1 MSALYEETARGTGR
15 VTCLLRASRDV
26 VDVSRL
32 FVATLAEVW
41 QQNFAGSSA
50 PCLVSYSP
58 VSRDEVFDCHSDVYF
73 ARSSSGGTDFNLSDD
88 EF

>member
-15 VTCLLRASRDV
+15 FTCLLSVSRDV

-32 FVATLAEVW
+32 FVATLVEVW
-41 QQNFAGSSA
+41 QQNFAGSST
-50 PCLVSYSP
+50 PCLVSYNP
-58 VSRDEVFDCHSDVYF
+58 VSRDEMFDCHSDVYF
-73 ARSSSGGTDFNLSDD
+73 ARSSSGGTDFNSDD